1 MDRFIM
7 HHRDK
12 IVGTLSCF
20 DRVIFKGHLPISH
33 PTGMEKLDELPGPQ
47 AHGVQGDRARGG

>member
-7 HHRDK
+7 HHRHK

-33 PTGMEKLDELPGPQ
+33 PTGMENWMSCWAS